1 MNPATVIA
9 VLDTIEIRGLRV
21 VGIVGALEEERT
33 RPQPFEVDID
43 IETDIR
49 QAGATDDLSATL
61 NYAEPTA
68 AAERVIKEEGH
79 VLLERVATRIA
90 EEVLRSPKV
99 ISVGVVVR
107 KLQPPLP
114 HDMSSTAVRIH
125 RTRSHLEFEP
135 RPRSRAY
142 IALGSNLGD
151 RRAHLRRAIHGLP
164 DVMSVSGVYETDPVG
179 TTDDSGRYLNMVVAL
194 DTDMDPFALLA
205 LCRRL
210 EHNAGRVRTYR
221 NAPRE
226 LDIDV
231 LLYAGVRVESD
242 ELTIPHPRM
251 WERRFVLAPLAD
263 IGPEVVSSD
272 WNERLPAGGVERV
285 EDLDLG

>member
-1 MNPATVIA
+1 

-21 VGIVGALEEERT
+21 VGIVGALDEERT
-33 RPQPFEVDID
+33 RPQPFEIDLD

-49 QAGATDDLSATL
+49 QAGATDDLAATL
-61 NYAEPTA
+61 NYAEPTL
-68 AAERVIKEEGH
+68 AAELVIKNEGH
-79 VLLERVATRIA
+79 ILLERVATRIA

-99 ISVGVVVR
+99 VSVGVVVR

-114 HDMSSTAVRIH
+114 HDMASTAVRIH
-125 RTRSHLEFEP
+125 RTRSQLAFEP
-135 RPRSRAY
+135 RKRVRAY

-164 DVMSVSGVYETDPVG
+164 DTVAISNVYETDPIG

-194 DTDMDPFALLA
+194 DTDLDPFALLA

-210 EHNAGRVRTYR
+210 ENDAGRVRTYR

-226 LDIDV
+226 LDVDV
-231 LLYAGVRVESD
+231 LLYAGVRIESD
-242 ELTIPHPRM
+242 ELTVPHPRM
-251 WERRFVLAPLAD
+251 WERRFVMAPLAD
-263 IGPEVVSSD
+263 VGPEVVSSD
-272 WNERLPAGGVERV
+272 WNDRLPADGVQQV
-285 EDLDLG
+285 EALDLS

>member
-1 MNPATVIA
+1 

-21 VGIVGALEEERT
+21 VGIVGALDEERT
-33 RPQPFEVDID
+33 RPQPFEIDLD

-49 QAGATDDLSATL
+49 QAGATDDLAATL
-61 NYAEPTA
+61 NYAEPTL
-68 AAERVIKEEGH
+68 AAELVIKNEGH
-79 VLLERVATRIA
+79 ILLERVATRIA

-114 HDMSSTAVRIH
+114 HDMASTAVRIH
-125 RTRSHLEFEP
+125 RTRSHLAFEP
-135 RPRSRAY
+135 RKRVRAY

-164 DVMSVSGVYETDPVG
+164 DTVAISSVYETDPVG
-179 TTDDSGRYLNMVVAL
+179 TTGDSGRYLNMVVAL
-194 DTDMDPFALLA
+194 DTDLDPFALLA

-210 EHNAGRVRTYR
+210 ENDAGRVRTYR

-226 LDIDV
+226 LDVDV
-231 LLYAGVRVESD
+231 LLYAGVRIESD

-251 WERRFVLAPLAD
+251 WERRFVMAPLAD
-263 IGPEVVSSD
+263 VGPEVVSSD
-272 WNERLPAGGVERV
+272 WNDRLPVDGVQRV
-285 EDLDLG
+285 EALDLS

>member
-1 MNPATVIA
+1 

-21 VGIVGALEEERT
+21 VGIVGALDEERT
-33 RPQPFEVDID
+33 RPQPFEIDLD

-49 QAGATDDLSATL
+49 QAGATDDLAATL
-61 NYAEPTA
+61 NYAEPTL
-68 AAERVIKEEGH
+68 AAELVIKNEGH
-79 VLLERVATRIA
+79 ILLERVATRIA

-99 ISVGVVVR
+99 VSVGVVVR

-114 HDMSSTAVRIH
+114 HDMTSTAVRIH
-125 RTRSHLEFEP
+125 RTRSHLSFEP
-135 RPRSRAY
+135 RKRVRAY

-164 DVMSVSGVYETDPVG
+164 DTVAISNVYETDPVG

-194 DTDMDPFALLA
+194 DTDLDPFALLA

-210 EHNAGRVRTYR
+210 ENDAGRVRTYR

-226 LDIDV
+226 LDVDV
-231 LLYAGVRVESD
+231 LLYAGVRIESD

-251 WERRFVLAPLAD
+251 WERRFVMAPLAD
-263 IGPEVVSSD
+263 VGPEVVSSD
-272 WNERLPAGGVERV
+272 WNDRLPVDGVQQV
-285 EDLDLG
+285 EALDLT